1 MSSTNQSSNQ
11 SSNQSAYG
19 SSQNYE
25 NRQAPTSSQ
34 WSKPD
39 VSYMNSA
46 PNSAPTTSV
55 SSQNYENRQV
65 PTTSSQ
71 WSKPYMP

>member
-1 MSSTNQSSNQ
+1 MSSSNQ
-11 SSNQSAYG
+11 SSNQNSQSAYG

-25 NRQAPTSSQ
+25 NRQAPTTSSQ

-46 PNSAPTTSV
+46 PTTSI
-55 SSQNYENRQV
+55 SSQNYENRQA

>member
-1 MSSTNQSSNQ
+1 MSSSNQ
-11 SSNQSAYG
+11 STQQNSQQNYSYG
-19 SSQNYE
+19 SSQTYE
-25 NRQAPTSSQ
+25 NRQAPTTSSQ

-39 VSYMNSA
+39 VSYMNST
-46 PNSAPTTSV
+46 PTTSI
-55 SSQNYENRQV
+55 SSQNYENRQA

>member
-1 MSSTNQSSNQ
+1 MSSSNQ
-11 SSNQSAYG
+11 STQ
-19 SSQNYE
+19 QNYYQTYE
-25 NRQAPTSSQ
+25 NRQAPTTSSQ

-39 VSYMNSA
+39 VSYMNSTPNSA
-46 PNSAPTTSV
+46 PNSAPTTSI
-55 SSQNYENRQV
+55 SSQNYENRQA

>member
-1 MSSTNQSSNQ
+1 MSSTNQSSQSSQSFNQ
-11 SSNQSAYG
+11 SSLQP
-19 SSQNYE
+19 YE
-25 NRQAPTSSQ
+25 NRQAPNSSQ

-46 PNSAPTTSV
+46 PTTSI
-55 SSQNYENRQV
+55 SSQNYEKRQA
-65 PTTSSQ
+65 PNSSQ

>member
-1 MSSTNQSSNQ
+1 MSSSNQ
-11 SSNQSAYG
+11 SSNQSYNQSAYG
-19 SSQNYE
+19 SSQTYE
-25 NRQAPTSSQ
+25 NRQAPTTSSQ

-46 PNSAPTTSV
+46 PTSSV
-55 SSQNYENRQV
+55 SSQNYENRQA

>member
-1 MSSTNQSSNQ
+1 MSSSNQ
-11 SSNQSAYG
+11 STQQN
-19 SSQNYE
+19 SQQNYSQTYE
-25 NRQAPTSSQ
+25 NRQAPTTSSQ

-46 PNSAPTTSV
+46 PNSAPTTSI
-55 SSQNYENRQV
+55 SSQNYENRQA

>member
-1 MSSTNQSSNQ
+1 MSSSNQ
-11 SSNQSAYG
+11 STQQNY
-19 SSQNYE
+19 SQTYE
-25 NRQAPTSSQ
+25 NRQAPTTSSQ

-46 PNSAPTTSV
+46 PNSVPTTSI
-55 SSQNYENRQV
+55 SSQNYENRQA

>member
-1 MSSTNQSSNQ
+1 MSSTNQSTQ
-11 SSNQSAYG
+11 QTYD
-19 SSQNYE
+19 
-25 NRQAPTSSQ
+25 NRQAPTTSSQ

-46 PNSAPTTSV
+46 PNSAPNSASTTSV
-55 SSQNYENRQV
+55 SSQNYENRQA

>member
-1 MSSTNQSSNQ
+1 MSSKQSNQ
-11 SSNQSAYG
+11 SSSQSNQS

-25 NRQAPTSSQ
+25 NRQPSSSSQ

-39 VSYMNSA
+39 VSYMNLT
-46 PNSAPTTSV
+46 PTVSI
-55 SSQNYENRQV
+55 SSQNYENRQA
-65 PTTSSQ
+65 PSSQ

>member
-1 MSSTNQSSNQ
+1 MSSSNQ
-11 SSNQSAYG
+11 STQQN
-19 SSQNYE
+19 SQHNYSQTYE
-25 NRQAPTSSQ
+25 NRQAPTTSSQ

-46 PNSAPTTSV
+46 PTTSV
-55 SSQNYENRQV
+55 SSQNYENRQA